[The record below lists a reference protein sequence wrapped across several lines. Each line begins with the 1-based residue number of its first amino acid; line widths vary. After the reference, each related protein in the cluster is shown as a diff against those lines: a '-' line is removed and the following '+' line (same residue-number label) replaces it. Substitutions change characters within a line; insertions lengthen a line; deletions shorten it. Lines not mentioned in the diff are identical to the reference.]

1 MGALA
6 LIMTMQP
13 SSLSDGA
20 RRARLTHL
28 LHRAAH
34 MRRQTFDARL
44 RPFGITAVQYWV
56 LGRLARTNDSGLT
69 QTELARALES
79 GKVSVGA
86 LVTRLEA
93 LGLVERRDDS
103 RDRRI
108 RRIFLTDPGY
118 VAMQQTP
125 SLPPPNRESANV
137 RVGKKVVEAGST

>member
-1 MGALA
+1 
-6 LIMTMQP
+6 
-13 SSLSDGA
+13 
-20 RRARLTHL
+20 
-28 LHRAAH
+28 

-79 GKVSVGA
+79 GQVSVGA

-108 RRIFLTDPGY
+108 RRIFLTDTGY
-118 VAMQQTP
+118 VAIEQNAAVAHR
-125 SLPPPNRESANV
+125 LDRPPLEGLRDAGTDRVADKLDGLTANV
-137 RVGKKVVEAGST
+137 SRSHND

>member
-1 MGALA
+1 
-6 LIMTMQP
+6 
-13 SSLSDGA
+13 
-20 RRARLTHL
+20 
-28 LHRAAH
+28 

-86 LVTRLEA
+86 LVSRLQA

-108 RRIFLTDPGY
+108 RRIFLTHTGY
-118 VAMQQTP
+118 VAIKQITAVA
-125 SLPPPNRESANV
+125 PPIARPALHDVDAATTQPCDPNSD
-137 RVGKKVVEAGST
+137 

>member
-1 MGALA
+1 MRISDWSSDVCSSDL

-79 GKVSVGA
+79 GKVSEIGRA
-86 LVTRLEA
+86 SCR
-93 LGLVERRDDS
+93 ER
-103 RDRRI
+103 
-108 RRIFLTDPGY
+108 
-118 VAMQQTP
+118 VCQ
-125 SLPPPNRESANV
+125 NV
-137 RVGKKVVEAGST
+137 

>member
-1 MGALA
+1 
-6 LIMTMQP
+6 
-13 SSLSDGA
+13 
-20 RRARLTHL
+20 
-28 LHRAAH
+28 

-108 RRIFLTDPGY
+108 RRLFLTDTGY
-118 VAMQQTP
+118 VAIEQIAAVAHPIDCAALDGGDDDTP
-125 SLPPPNRESANV
+125 ACRPDTLPPTQAPFRRINYE
-137 RVGKKVVEAGST
+137 

>member
-1 MGALA
+1 MRISDWSSDVCSSDL

-93 LGLVERRDDS
+93 PGLVERRVDS

-108 RRIFLTDPGY
+108 PLGK
-118 VAMQQTP
+118 A
-125 SLPPPNRESANV
+125 SGRE
-137 RVGKKVVEAGST
+137 REWE

>member
-1 MGALA
+1 
-6 LIMTMQP
+6 
-13 SSLSDGA
+13 
-20 RRARLTHL
+20 
-28 LHRAAH
+28 

-108 RRIFLTDPGY
+108 RRIFLTD
-118 VAMQQTP
+118 TT
-125 SLPPPNRESANV
+125 SDER
-137 RVGKKVVEAGST
+137 RVGTACVSTCRPRWSPYH

>member
-1 MGALA
+1 
-6 LIMTMQP
+6 
-13 SSLSDGA
+13 
-20 RRARLTHL
+20 
-28 LHRAAH
+28 

-108 RRIFLTDPGY
+108 RRIFLTDTGY
-118 VAMQQTP
+118 VAIDPIAAVPHRDRKRTRLTSNHYCASRMPYSARNNNYNRTKF
-125 SLPPPNRESANV
+125 SLLHLI
-137 RVGKKVVEAGST
+137 KHQI

>member
-93 LGLVERRDDS
+93 QIGRATCRERVCQ
-103 RDRRI
+103 
-108 RRIFLTDPGY
+108 Y
-118 VAMQQTP
+118 V
-125 SLPPPNRESANV
+125 
-137 RVGKKVVEAGST
+137 